1 MALPDQYI
9 GDFSDYQTGATSATV
24 QFASCPSN
32 AGIISQCQYN
42 ISYGCSSSEEVL
54 TCIDRKLVIILFVK
68 IRSEKVF
75 YYVDTP
81 KRI

>member
-42 ISYGCSSSEEVL
+42 ISYGCSPSEEIL
-54 TCIDRKLVIILFVK
+54 TCIDRELILYCYLYSTVYT
-68 IRSEKVF
+68 SESSL
-75 YYVDTP
+75 
-81 KRI
+81 